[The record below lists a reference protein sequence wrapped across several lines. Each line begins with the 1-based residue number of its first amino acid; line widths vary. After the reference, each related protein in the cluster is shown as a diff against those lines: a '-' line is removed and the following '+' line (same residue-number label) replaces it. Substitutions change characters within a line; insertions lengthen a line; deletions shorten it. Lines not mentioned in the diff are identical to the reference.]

1 MKRAAV
7 AAAGILAV
15 SVLLSGCRKEEV
27 EEAIQPLVADVLAEE
42 ETDSAEEME
51 EEQVLPE
58 IDPGVPIQAGAR
70 IAVVSKSTRGEFW
83 DLIRS
88 GMEQAVNDVNEAY
101 GFGKDDK
108 ISMTFEGPDDEQ
120 KVEEQI
126 NTIDAVIAENPDV
139 LCLSVGDMYSCQA
152 QLESA
157 RENGIPVVVFDSN
170 VTDTKLVTAFRGT
183 DNMQVGRMAAY
194 RLGRAIGKM
203 GNVAIFSAQEKTESV
218 KNRVKGF
225 LEFIA
230 NYSDIEV
237 VQVIYQDQVDD
248 MEAAMQEVLENYPN
262 LDGVFC
268 TNADVAEMYL
278 NMDKNEEMG
287 KIAMVGVDCTT
298 RQQEAIRSGDE
309 IGVVSQDPTIMG
321 YQTIWTALQTTAEL
335 EEAPEEESE
344 EPGFEQEIL
353 LKPVWLDRDN
363 LDDPKYS
370 NYIYN

>member
-1 MKRAAV
+1 M
-7 AAAGILAV
+7 
-15 SVLLSGCRKEEV
+15 
-27 EEAIQPLVADVLAEE
+27 
-42 ETDSAEEME
+42 
-51 EEQVLPE
+51 
-58 IDPGVPIQAGAR
+58 
-70 IAVVSKSTRGEFW
+70 VSKSTNGEFW

-101 GFGKDDK
+101 GFTKDDK
-108 ISMTFEGPDDEQ
+108 ITMTFEGPDDEQ
-120 KVEEQI
+120 LVEEQI

-139 LCLSVGDMYSCQA
+139 LCLSVGDMDSCQA

-183 DNMQVGRMAAY
+183 DNVQVGRMAAY

-203 GNVAIFSAQEKTESV
+203 GKVAVFSAQEKTESAQ
-218 KNRVKGF
+218 NRVAGF

-237 VQVIYQDQVDD
+237 VQVIYQDQVED
-248 MEAAMQEVLENYPN
+248 MEAAMQEVLETYPN

-278 NMDKNEEMG
+278 NMDKNEDNG

-298 RQQEAIRSGDE
+298 RQQEAIKNGDE
-309 IGVVSQDPTIMG
+309 IGVVSQDPITMG
-321 YQTIWTALQTTAEL
+321 YQTIWTALQTTAV
-335 EEAPEEESE
+335 PEEGQEEENSEAGKGLEIES
-344 EPGFEQEIL
+344 EIL
-353 LKPVWLDRDN
+353 LKPVWLNRDN